1 MNRKGNLVAG
11 AVVAVAGAVLAACGG
26 GGSSGDAT
34 GGSAGQVTVYLG
46 RHYGIEQVFNA
57 FTAETGIAVRFTTG
71 RDPELRER
79 LKTEGKNTP
88 ADVYL
93 AADAANLE
101 LAATDGLLAPLGSTV
116 VTTAVPAVLRDS
128 QDLWTALSVRA
139 RTVMRAARVPDAEA
153 PRSYA
158 ALGDARWKGKLCLR
172 PATHPY
178 TQSLVAAL
186 IADGGVAGAERT
198 VRGWVANNPT
208 YLDSDTKILEA
219 LADGTCDVAV
229 TNTYYLLR
237 ARSEG
242 KDLAQA
248 VWITEGQGT
257 HVNVSGAGIATHA
270 PNPAGAK
277 RLIEWLATTGQRPFA
292 DANFEE
298 PAAASVAPRAEVAAL
313 GTYRRDPIAVER
325 FGALQPEAVK
335 LLDRAGHR

>member
-257 HVNVSGAGIATHA
+257 HVNVSGAGIATHS